1 VTEAAIL
8 AAIDHP
14 AQPDTDPYFYKTS

>member
-8 AAIDHP
+8 AAIDRP
-14 AQPDTDPYFYKTS
+14 AQPDTDPYFYKTL

>member
-8 AAIDHP
+8 AATDRP
-14 AQPDTDPYFYKTS
+14 AQPDIDPYFYKTS